1 MCVVH
6 PCLGSP
12 RGAVDLRE
20 ARLTDRRRLGVL
32 LQAAGLL
39 SLLEV
44 AGWHLPAEWLPAR
57 VTPEGLLAVEG
68 GAAPGVSS
76 RAAQELLRDLAAL
89 LFGTDGAV
97 VAGRGEGRRAARA
110 VLDGWRQS
118 LVPVPPDAAVARILE
133 VAPFLWEPAFAGA
146 REALVG
152 EVHRDDGVRLWVA
165 GPRPLRLRLLAR
177 ARSAGDLRS
186 RLAGPEGR
194 ALWNRE
200 EEGSPGELAS
210 RGRFRAAVAA
220 WERRRPTQEGER
232 LEQARALF
240 ALGRFE
246 AARETLAG
254 LGSVPARALALRCHL
269 LLGQLGAARVALL
282 KLEREALAPDVLADL
297 AEIAARVFA
306 NGDEPERAGR
316 WVRRALRETSGG
328 RAALRAW
335 LVAADAA
342 WDRGDA
348 AAMDLWLEKARGALS
363 DPELAWR
370 WHHARSLRAGMDPEG
385 GAEAVASVARALYAG
400 RRLLPR
406 HQAAGLWND
415 LGLGRAQAGDLPGA
429 ERAFLHALRLYSGCD
444 GPRATTLALSNLA
457 EIRLRRGRLAG
468 VADIL
473 ERSAAENR
481 LAGNLRGLAQD
492 LELAARHELVLGRPA
507 AALALCRDTL
517 ADLDRRGGDWRRAE
531 LHLLAARALGWL
543 GRPEEAA
550 AELAH
555 VTPGA
560 WSELEPEER
569 PALRAQA
576 GDREGALAEAAG
588 TPFASLWARE
598 PAPSPA
604 WEALGAL
611 EPYRAARLVFDLE
624 VAAPGT
630 VPPRWL
636 REAIATFRR
645 MGATFP
651 AERLEARDQGPWQA
665 LATYL
670 RREPGDPEAVAL
682 LLTDAG
688 YPEAELVR
696 SEGSLALQAPR
707 IDATLHALFALIA
720 RDLAGGSHAPFP
732 DEEPLPR
739 TRREAGG
746 MVGESPELWVAL
758 ERIARLAPGGLPV
771 LVLGESGTGKEL
783 AVRQIH
789 RASARAAAP
798 FVAINCAALSET
810 LLMSDL
816 FGHVRGAFTGADRE
830 HRGVFETAH
839 GGTVFLDEIGDLPL
853 AAQGLLLRVLQEGEV
868 RRLGESVARRV
879 NVRVLAATHR
889 DLAAGVREGRFRQD
903 LYYRLK
909 VGSVTL
915 PPLRDRGED
924 VLLLADRFLA
934 RAADEKIVRLSPE
947 ARARLL
953 SYPWPGNV
961 RELENVLSV
970 ASVLAEKG
978 VIEPEHLEIQ
988 EASRLSESLY
998 HQQVDAFRRGLI
1010 ERALAACGGHL
1021 AEAARSLGI
1030 SRQALSYLLRQLKI
1044 DRQASTP
1051 GNARVLSRR

>member
-6 PCLGSP
+6 PCLGSA
-12 RGAVDLRE
+12 RGAVGLRE

-44 AGWHLPAEWLPAR
+44 AGWHLPAEWDPAR
-57 VTPEGLLAVEG
+57 VTSEGLLSVEG

-89 LFGTDGAV
+89 LFGTDGAE
-97 VAGRGEGRRAARA
+97 VAGRGEGRRAART
-110 VLDGWRQS
+110 VLSGWRQS
-118 LVPVPPDAAVARILE
+118 LVPVPPDQGVARILE
-133 VAPFLWEPAFAGA
+133 AAPFLWEPAFSGA

-152 EVHRDDGVRLWVA
+152 EVHREDGVRLWMA

-177 ARSAGDLRS
+177 ASSAGELRS
-186 RLAGPEGR
+186 LLAGPEGR

-200 EEGSPGELAS
+200 EEGSPGELAAQ
-210 RGRFRAAVAA
+210 GRFRGAVAA
-220 WERRRPTQEGER
+220 WERRPPATDRER
-232 LEQARALF
+232 VERARALF

-246 AARETLAG
+246 AAGEALAG
-254 LGSVPARALALRCHL
+254 LSSVPARALALRCHL
-269 LLGQLGAARVALL
+269 LLGQLGAARLSLL
-282 KLEREALAPDVLADL
+282 KLEREELAPDVLVDL

-306 NGDEPERAGR
+306 NGDEPERADL

-348 AAMDLWLEKARGALS
+348 TAMDLWLEKARGALA
-363 DPELAWR
+363 DPDLAWR
-370 WHHARSLRAGMDPEG
+370 WHHARSLREGMDPDG
-385 GAEAVASVARALYAG
+385 GAEAAASVARALRAG
-400 RRLLPR
+400 RRRLPR

-415 LGLGRAQAGDLPGA
+415 LGLGRARAGDLPGA

-468 VADIL
+468 VAGIL

-492 LELAARHELVLGRPA
+492 LELAARYELVLGRPA
-507 AALALCRDTL
+507 AALALCRNTL
-517 ADLDRRGGDWRRAE
+517 ADLARRGCDWRRAE

-550 AELAH
+550 AELAR

-576 GDREGALAEAAG
+576 GDRGGALSEAAG
-588 TPFASLWARE
+588 TPFAPLWAGE
-598 PAPSPA
+598 PAPSSA

-624 VAAPGT
+624 LAAPGT

-636 REAIATFRR
+636 REAISTFRK

-670 RREPGDPEAVAL
+670 GREPGDPEAISTL
-682 LLTDAG
+682 LADAG
-688 YPEAELVR
+688 YPEAELVHL
-696 SEGSLALQAPR
+696 EGSLSVQAPR
-707 IDATLHALFALIA
+707 IDAPLRALFALIA
-720 RDLAGGSHAPFP
+720 RDLTGSSE
-732 DEEPLPR
+732 EEPLPR
-739 TRREAGG
+739 PEREAGG
-746 MVGESPELWVAL
+746 MVGESPDLRAAL
-758 ERIARLAPGGLPV
+758 ARISRLAAGDLPV
-771 LVLGESGTGKEL
+771 LILGESGTGKEL
-783 AVRQIH
+783 AVRLLH
-789 RASARAAAP
+789 RASARAGAP

-889 DLAAGVREGRFRQD
+889 DLAHAVREGSFRQD

-909 VGSVTL
+909 VGSVML

-924 VLLLADRFLA
+924 VLLLADHILA
-934 RAADEKIVRLSPE
+934 RAASGKPVRLSPE

-953 SYPWPGNV
+953 SYTWPGNV
-961 RELENVLSV
+961 RELQNVLSV
-970 ASVLAEKG
+970 ASVLAEGG

-988 EASRLSESLY
+988 EASRLPESLY

-1010 ERALAACGGHL
+1010 ERALAACGGRL
-1021 AEAARSLGI
+1021 AETARSLGI

-1044 DRQASTP
+1044 EPQASTP
-1051 GNARVLSRR
+1051 ENARVLSRR